1 MKLLLT
7 SPSFPYAEHGKLGGN
22 TATDGLQSTM
32 TSHWI
37 LGPGAIGRLLAHSL
51 SPFTDVTL
59 IGRRALPEQ
68 QRLTTPESEERTQRL
83 ASVTVAELASQPL
96 PAPGFV
102 HITTKAM
109 AAEAAL
115 ASIADVVAPT
125 TPLVLWQNGFWA
137 QPRITQT
144 WPGPVLCATT
154 TQGAYLTGGGGVVHA
169 GRGPTFIGDLDHQ
182 HAGLAEALAAL
193 LSEANFTATAVG
205 DIRQRLWQKLAVNAA
220 INPLVAL
227 NGVRN
232 GALRSDAYAGRMEAV
247 VTEVAAILEQE
258 SIAPPKGGE
267 GKDAWLALVWQVVEN
282 TANNKASM
290 LQDVEAKRP
299 TERGAILGPLIESA
313 ERHGVPCGV
322 LQKLNSE
329 LAKLE
334 AAF

>member
-1 MKLLLT
+1 
-7 SPSFPYAEHGKLGGN
+7 
-22 TATDGLQSTM
+22 M

-51 SPFTDVTL
+51 SPFTDTTL

-68 QRLTTPESEERTQRL
+68 QHLTTPEGEERTQRL
-83 ASVTVAELASQPL
+83 ASVTVAELTSQPL

-115 ASIADVVAPT
+115 GSIADMVAPT
-125 TPLVLWQNGFWA
+125 TPLVLWQNGFFS

-154 TQGAYLTGGGGVVHA
+154 TQGAYLTGDDGVVHA
-169 GRGPTFIGDLDHQ
+169 GRGPTFIGDLDNQ

-193 LSEANFTATAVG
+193 LSETNFTATAVG

-227 NGVRN
+227 NGARN
-232 GALRSDAYAGRMEAV
+232 GELRGDAYAGRVAAV
-247 VTEVAAILEQE
+247 VKEVAAILNQE
-258 SIAPPKGGE
+258 NIAPLNGGE
-267 GKDAWLALVWQVVEN
+267 GKNAWLALVWQVVEN

-299 TERGAILGPLIESA
+299 TERGAILGPLVDSA
-313 ERHGVPCGV
+313 ERHGLPCGV
-322 LQKLNSE
+322 LKELNSE

-334 AAF
+334 AKF

>member
-1 MKLLLT
+1 
-7 SPSFPYAEHGKLGGN
+7 
-22 TATDGLQSTM
+22 M

-51 SPFTDVTL
+51 SPITVITL

-68 QRLTTPESEERTQRL
+68 QRLTTPEGEERTQRL
-83 ASVTVAELASQPL
+83 ASVTVAELASHSL
-96 PAPGFV
+96 PVPRFV

-125 TPLVLWQNGFWA
+125 TPLVLWQNGFLA
-137 QPRITQT
+137 QPRLTDR

-154 TQGAYLTGGGGVVHA
+154 TQGAYLTGDDGVVHA
-169 GRGPTFIGDLDHQ
+169 GRGPTFIGDLDNQ
-182 HAGLAEALAAL
+182 HAGLTEALAAL
-193 LSEANFTATAVG
+193 LSEAGFTATAVG

-232 GALRSDAYAGRMEAV
+232 GELRGDAYAGRLAAV
-247 VTEVAAILEQE
+247 VKEVAAILKQE
-258 SIAPPKGGE
+258 NIAPPNGGE
-267 GKDAWLALVWQVVEN
+267 GEDAWLALVWQVVEN

-290 LQDVEAKRP
+290 LQDVEARRP
-299 TERGAILGPLIESA
+299 TERGAILGPLIDSA
-313 ERHGVPCGV
+313 ERHGLPCGV
-322 LQKLNSE
+322 LKELDSE

-334 AAF
+334 AEF

>member
-1 MKLLLT
+1 
-7 SPSFPYAEHGKLGGN
+7 
-22 TATDGLQSTM
+22 M

-51 SPFTDVTL
+51 SPFTDATL
-59 IGRRALPEQ
+59 IGRRTLPEH
-68 QRLTTPESEERTQRL
+68 QRLTTPEGEERTQRL
-83 ASVTVAELASQPL
+83 ATVTVAELASHPL
-96 PAPGFV
+96 PSPGCV

-109 AAEAAL
+109 AAETAL
-115 ASIADVVAPT
+115 ASIADMIPPT
-125 TPLVLWQNGFWA
+125 IPLVLWQNGFLA
-137 QPRITQT
+137 QPRLTDR

-154 TQGAYLTGGGGVVHA
+154 TQGAYLTGSDGVVHA
-169 GRGPTFIGDLDHQ
+169 GRGPTFIGDLNNQ
-182 HAGLAEALAAL
+182 HGELAEVMTQALTQ
-193 LSEANFTATAVG
+193 ANFAATAVS

-232 GALRSDAYAGRMEAV
+232 GELRSDAYAVRVEAV
-247 VTEVAAILEQE
+247 IAEAAAILEQE
-258 SIAPPKGGE
+258 SIAPPAGGKGE
-267 GKDAWLALVWQVVEN
+267 DAWLALVWQVVEN

-313 ERHGVPCGV
+313 ERHGLACRE
-322 LQKLNSE
+322 LTKLNSE

>member
-1 MKLLLT
+1 
-7 SPSFPYAEHGKLGGN
+7 
-22 TATDGLQSTM
+22 M

-51 SPFTDVTL
+51 SPLTDTAL

-68 QRLTTPESEERTQRL
+68 QHLTTPEGEERIQRL
-83 ASVTVAELASQPL
+83 ASVTVAELASHPL

-125 TPLVLWQNGFWA
+125 TSLVLWQNGFLA

-154 TQGAYLTGGGGVVHA
+154 TQGAYLTGDDGVVHA
-169 GRGPTFIGDLDHQ
+169 GRGPTFIGDLNNQ
-182 HAGLAEALAAL
+182 HAALAETLAQTLGEVA
-193 LSEANFTATAVG
+193 FTATVVG
-205 DIRQRLWQKLAVNAA
+205 DIRQRLWQKLAVNSA

-232 GALRSDAYAGRMEAV
+232 GELRGDAYAGRMKAV
-247 VTEVAAILEQE
+247 VKEVAAILKQE
-258 SIAPPKGGE
+258 NIAPPNGGE
-267 GKDAWLALVWQVVEN
+267 GENAWLALVWPVVEN

-299 TERGAILGPLIESA
+299 TERGAILGPLIDSA
-313 ERHGVPCGV
+313 ERHGLPCGV
-322 LQKLNSE
+322 LKELNSE

-334 AAF
+334 AKF